1 MRPEN
6 DPFPLLTARMLIE
19 KKMEYDRWYEEIPF
33 IKFPASWEVKI
44 IPPFGG
50 AVVRFRVRN
59 ARGKEISVYLDC
71 YDNLGHCGAPY
82 WEIFPNAEGDISRY
96 PMRGVDELLDGI
108 KRSFRRR
115 S

>member
-1 MRPEN
+1 MN
-6 DPFPLLTARMLIE
+6 GTDDHFLLLNAQIRIE
-19 KKMEYDRWYEEIPF
+19 KEMEYDRWYKEIPF
-33 IKFPASWEVKI
+33 IRFPASWEVKI
-44 IPPFGG
+44 VPPFRG

-71 YDNLGHCGAPY
+71 YDNLGHYGAPY
-82 WEIFPNAEGDISRY
+82 WEIYPNAEGDISRY
-96 PMRGVDELLDGI
+96 PMRDVDGLLDGI